1 MITVTVYRT
10 DGSYSG
16 FKAEGH
22 AGYAEEGEDII
33 CAASSVLMINTV
45 NASEALTSDEVSAE
59 EGASGYL
66 SCTFPGGLSPQGKL
80 LMDAM
85 LLGLSQ
91 VSETREADS
100 GKPYVSVLFEEV

>member
-1 MITVTVYRT
+1 
-10 DGSYSG
+10 
-16 FKAEGH
+16 
-22 AGYAEEGEDII
+22 
-33 CAASSVLMINTV
+33 MINTV
-45 NASEALTSDEVSAE
+45 NAIEALTSDEVSAE

-66 SCTFPGGLSPQGKL
+66 SCIFPGGLSPQGKL